1 MSEDTAKSGKVEKP
15 KKKGT
20 PATEIIIGSAANV
33 LRKAVENIKSAVEDV
48 DDLVEKAEEQQG
60 IIAQREERIAELDV
74 QFREK
79 KRQKE
84 VELEVELRESKRATV
99 NSILEEQDLV
109 AIDKVEHAK
118 LTGDI
123 QQIKVEAQNDANR
136 STAIATSNMKKEHDN
151 SMALQKANFER
162 DQAETKAKLDNANSQ
177 IEFLRDQCKKWEEAL
192 NAERQASVERSKAN
206 AIGTITV
213 GNTGK

>member
-1 MSEDTAKSGKVEKP
+1 MSKETPENTKVEKP

-20 PATEIIIGSAANV
+20 PGTEVIIGSAANV
-33 LRKAVENIKSAVEDV
+33 LKKAVDNIKSAVSDV
-48 DDLVEKAEEQQG
+48 DQLVAKAEEQQG

-74 QFREK
+74 EFKEK
-79 KRQKE
+79 KRQKD
-84 VELEVELRESKRATV
+84 VELEDQLRESKRDTV
-99 NSILEEQDLV
+99 DKILGEQNLV

-123 QQIKVEAQNDANR
+123 QQIKVEAQNEASR
-136 STAIATSNMKKEHDN
+136 ATAIATSNMKKEHEN
-151 SMALQKANFER
+151 AMALQKAGFER
-162 DQAETKAKLDNANSQ
+162 DQAENKAKLDNANSQ
-177 IEFLRDQCKKWEEAL
+177 IEFLREQCKKWEEAL